1 MKTKFLG
8 IDYGLKRTG
17 LSITD
22 TDKIFAFPFKTVDT
36 SELIIQLKTLIEKE
50 NTPISSKAETKKPLE
65 QVNISDLLALHK
77 KS

>member
-22 TDKIFAFPFKTVDT
+22 NDKIFAFPLDTVDT
-36 SELIIQLKTLIEKE
+36 LELITYLKT
-50 NTPISSKAETKKPLE
+50 
-65 QVNISDLLALHK
+65 
-77 KS
+77 

>member
-22 TDKIFAFPFKTVDT
+22 TDKIFAFPFATVDT
-36 SELIIQLKTLIEKE
+36 SELIIQVKTLIAVSY
-50 NTPISSKAETKKPLE
+50 THLTLPTILR
-65 QVNISDLLALHK
+65 V
-77 KS
+77 

>member
-22 TDKIFAFPFKTVDT
+22 NDKIFAFPLDTVDAL
-36 SELIIQLKTLIEKE
+36 ELITYLKTLIEKE
-50 NTPISSKAETKKPLE
+50 NISRIIIGQRGDFP
-65 QVNISDLLALHK
+65 VNILKLK
-77 KS
+77 IQ